1 MCNLIKAFNDNRNT
15 GIGELR
21 VIGPYKV
28 KVFNGCGSNYGVVA
42 DLEKDTTIIID
53 KIAQSENSHSTFG
66 HLNYIVR
73 KDGIT
78 EPWSRVNCWISLAS
92 NNLVPKSFMRETS
105 SNYSTN
111 DNATK
116 RMTKASNREYA
127 CEDFNW

>member
-15 GIGELR
+15 GMGELR

-28 KVFNGCGSNYGVVA
+28 KVFNGCGSNYGVVT

-105 SNYSTN
+105 SN